1 MADEQRESYT
11 KLFNPILEA
20 ICKKELTGRELRIVL
35 FVIRA
40 TYGWN
45 KKKFP
50 LSKSYIA
57 EGTGISTRNVSRIVR
72 RLVERNI
79 LIEYGTDKNTR
90 AKVYGLNKKYSKWD
104 AMSVTD
110 DTDNGDRVCMTT
122 GDHDPDNGDRDMSV
136 TDDRQKRHIKRHILK
151 EKEKKCT
158 QKEHFFLNEDGIWER
173 SIEDVEEE
181 SGEE

>member
-1 MADEQRESYT
+1 MAEDRKESYT

-20 ICKKELTGRELRIVL
+20 ICRTEFTGREIRIVL

-57 EGTGISTRNVSRIVR
+57 EGTGISVRNVSRIVK
-72 RLVERNI
+72 RLVNRNI
-79 LIEYGTDKNTR
+79 LIEYGTDKSTR
-90 AKVYGLNKKYSKWD
+90 AKVYGLNKKYSQWD

-110 DTDNGDRVCMTT
+110 DNDNYDRVCMTD
-122 GDHDPDNGDRDMSV
+122 GDHDSDNDDRDMSV
-136 TDDRQKRHIKRHILK
+136 TDDRQKRQSKRHIKK

-158 QKEHFFLNEDGIWER
+158 QKELFLNPETGMWE
-173 SIEDVEEE
+173 EVDDE
-181 SGEE
+181 

>member
-1 MADEQRESYT
+1 MAEERKESYT
-11 KLFNPILEA
+11 KVFNPILEA
-20 ICKKELTGRELRIVL
+20 ICKKELTGREIRIVL

-57 EGTGISTRNVSRIVR
+57 EGTGISVRNVSRIVR
-72 RLVERNI
+72 RLVERNV
-79 LIEYGTDKNTR
+79 LIEYGTDKTTR
-90 AKVYGLNKKYSKWD
+90 AKVYGLNKKYSQWD
-104 AMSVTD
+104 AMSVTVVSDND
-110 DTDNGDRVCMTT
+110 DSICMTN

-136 TDDRQKRHIKRHILK
+136 ADDRQKRQIKRHIKK

-158 QKEHFFLNEDGIWER
+158 SKVPFLNPETEMWEFPEDE
-173 SIEDVEEE
+173 
-181 SGEE
+181 

>member
-1 MADEQRESYT
+1 MAEERKDSYT

-20 ICKKELTGRELRIVL
+20 ICKTEFTGRELRIVL
-35 FVIRA
+35 FIIRA

-57 EGTGISTRNVSRIVR
+57 EGTGISTRNVSRIIK
-72 RLVERNI
+72 RLIERHI
-79 LIEYGTDKNTR
+79 LIEYGIDKKTR

-110 DTDNGDRVCMTT
+110 DNDNDDSICMTD
-122 GDHDPDNGDRDMSV
+122 GDHDHVNDDRDMSV
-136 TDDRQKRHIKRHILK
+136 TDDIQKRHIKRHILK
-151 EKEKKCT
+151 EKEKKCPS
-158 QKEHFFLNEDGIWER
+158 KEPFLDPETGTF
-173 SIEDVEEE
+173 VYPEE
-181 SGEE
+181 GG